1 VTEEQN
7 VLPIFIAELTAASS
21 SSRPSFEPTK
31 KGNKSMNKEIN
42 QEKIQSKKSNSYY
55 TELVLP

>member
-42 QEKIQSKKSNSYY
+42 QEKNPIQK
-55 TELVLP
+55 EQFLLH